1 MFFHNKGI
9 DLINLP
15 RILHYKRVAKQV
27 PHFFRNREPPIVSY
41 SYPKTIANKIFNFR
55 NVLEELDFNVGTSDM
70 VCDCNTSAYLY
81 VPVGHVVTG
90 NLSIVR
96 NRHVRQLLR
105 KGPKFREQ
113 NNIDW
118 DKNKYLCMKAL
129 RKYVDKWASK
139 EKVDKRVLGCW
150 IGEVELCIDEKIKY
164 LKGRPVGRRKKQILR
179 NEKHLKDFHNR
190 YVLVP
195 ADKASNNIVYS
206 CMQKVLFGSYNE

>member
-1 MFFHNKGI
+1 
-9 DLINLP
+9 
-15 RILHYKRVAKQV
+15 
-27 PHFFRNREPPIVSY
+27 
-41 SYPKTIANKIFNFR
+41 
-55 NVLEELDFNVGTSDM
+55 M

-90 NLSIVR
+90 NLSIVK

-118 DKNKYLCMKAL
+118 DKNKYLCTKAL

-179 NEKHLKDFHNR
+179 NEKHLNILKDFHNR

-195 ADKASNNIVYS
+195 ADKASNNIVVVCRKYYLEDELVDNNPGTS
-206 CMQKVLFGSYNE
+206 GTYTEVDISHQEVIRNI